1 MDRGEIISETLLM
14 LGENSIYNDNKSDMY
29 KICEKMLNSVIDNIA
44 TSSAFLFNAIT
55 VKLTSVGQVN
65 GENKFNLPVD
75 CLNVLRSNKS
85 YRLENEFIYSSE
97 SKIKIQYCRRIDF
110 TEIPDNLF
118 NLMVAMTARKMAL
131 AVNTYNNRLEIF
143 DAEVTKLKNNII
155 AHAVQGD
162 TEILNKIEI
171 MGALNLYLDFINLFL
186 YILRILGRRK

>member
-29 KICEKMLNSVIDNIA
+29 KICEKMLDSVIDNIA

-55 VKLTSVGQVN
+55 VKLTSVGQVD

-75 CLNVLRSNKS
+75 CLNVLRCNKN

-97 SKIKIQYCRRIDF
+97 SEIKIQYCRRIDF

-143 DAEVTKLKNNII
+143 EAEVTKLKNNII
-155 AHAVQGD
+155 AQQGFQYW
-162 TEILNKIEI
+162 EEE
-171 MGALNLYLDFINLFL
+171 
-186 YILRILGRRK
+186 